1 MNYKSFGDLAC
12 DITTHLWKIPA
23 DIDLLVGIP
32 RSGLMAAAMLALHIN
47 KKFCDLDAF
56 IENRALKT
64 GRTRRSGELTY
75 PHDAKRVLIIDD
87 SVDAGVS
94 IAAAREALAPVRQ
107 GRDLLF
113 AAVYVH
119 SRSAHVVDIFFERV
133 EMPRVFAWNLF
144 HRADLKHFCVDI
156 DGVRCQ
162 DPTLEQNDDGQQYLN
177 FLSATR
183 PIARPSYEI
192 GHLVS
197 SRLERYRQP
206 TIEWLGAHGIAF
218 GQLHLLD
225 VPSAADRRRLGCH
238 AKFKADIYH
247 RIDSAQLF
255 VESEPDQAAQIARL
269 TGKPVLDY
277 ANQRMATATWNMARA
292 TAEGTRLKRRII
304 RRLQRVQADIKT
316 AVSRGPPG
324 RTGVNRSCDASTT
337 ISGAREPGA
346 ATRLP
351 SPDSL

>member
-1 MNYKSFGDLAC
+1 MNYKSFGDLAY
-12 DITTHLWKIPA
+12 DIAANVWKIPS

-32 RSGLMAAAMLALHIN
+32 RSGVMAAAMLALHIN

-94 IAAAREALAPVRQ
+94 IVAAREALKPVQQ

-119 SRSAHVVDIFFERV
+119 SRSAHLVDIFFDRV

-144 HRADLKHFCVDI
+144 HRKELKNFCVDI
-156 DGVRCQ
+156 DGVLCQ
-162 DPTLEQNDDGQQYLN
+162 DPTSAQNDDGQQYLN
-177 FLSATR
+177 FLSAAR

-206 TIEWLGAHGIAF
+206 TIEWLDAQGITF

-225 VPSAADRRRLGCH
+225 VSSAADRRRLGCH
-238 AKFKADIYH
+238 AKFKADIY
-247 RIDSAQLF
+247 RGIDSALLF

-277 ANQRMATATWNMARA
+277 ANQRMATGTWNMARA
-292 TAEGTRLKRRII
+292 TAKGSKLKRRII

-316 AVSRGPPG
+316 AVNGGRPG
-324 RTGVNRSCDASTT
+324 KQVNRSCDTST
-337 ISGAREPGA
+337 IIGDAREPDA
-346 ATRLP
+346 ATPLP
-351 SPDSL
+351 SSDSS